1 MFRKITRE
9 WLHKQ
14 STMFSGM
21 NNTSLKNNHKELKK
35 PQLVIQHVQGW
46 NLSTKNRHVSIKSFS
61 GARVEDMEDYL
72 KPLIRKEP
80 DELILHMGTNNIRD
94 DDPREVAEG
103 IVNVAFQIEQNSPNT
118 NISISSIL
126 Q

>member
-1 MFRKITRE
+1 M
-9 WLHKQ
+9 
-14 STMFSGM
+14 
-21 NNTSLKNNHKELKK
+21 
-35 PQLVIQHVQGW
+35 
-46 NLSTKNRHVSIKSFS
+46 SIKSFS

-103 IVNVAFQIEQNSPNT
+103 IVNVAFQIEQNSRRT
-118 NISISSIL
+118 LISPSLLYYYVQINH
-126 Q
+126 